1 MSDGTVGEGEDLKK
15 ETDGK
20 KSGVEGLVMPS
31 ASIQGRSE
39 ALQIILNLDPEEGL
53 GDYLSGTH
61 CGEYESVMWNVESL
75 KQLFHVGE
83 EYEKSP
89 GCKIAAAAD
98 SLYWENVAKGDDI
111 NTLKGLVSDLLGQI
125 ERGTIQTGQH
135 CTVDILKT
143 WVE

>member
-1 MSDGTVGEGEDLKK
+1 LTK
-15 ETDGK
+15 ETEDK
-20 KSGVEGLVMPS
+20 KTETPLSKSAVEGIVMPS

-53 GDYLSGTH
+53 DDYLSATH
-61 CGEYESVMWNVESL
+61 CGEYESVMWNAERL
-75 KQLFHVGE
+75 KQLFHVGD

-98 SLYWENVAKGDDI
+98 SLYWENVAKGDDM
-111 NTLKGLVSDLLGQI
+111 NTLKGLISDLLGQI

-143 WVE
+143 WIK